1 MQDAVHDL
9 DAPRKRNDRIPAPAN
24 DCRCDCGSLLARLV
38 AGAVEVKCRRCKRV
52 VHIHLPAAAHAPDA
66 SVRTGEALR
75 VTTVASTG

>member
-1 MQDAVHDL
+1 MQNAVRDF
-9 DAPRKRNDRIPAPAN
+9 DAPRKENDRIPAPAN

-52 VHIHLPAAAHAPDA
+52 VHIHLPAAARASAA

-75 VTTVASTG
+75 VTTVVSTG